1 MARAYTVGTIALAL
15 DVSAKWLD
23 NILSHHRVPG
33 VVQERQ
39 GVSRKVASDGLLH
52 LAIAIQ
58 LIQDLGIPA
67 ANAVQIAGR
76 LAEGRGTYRSPSEL
90 TLSLDVP
97 RLRDK
102 LETRLAQAV
111 EIAPVPKRG
120 RPAR

>member
-15 DVSAKWLD
+15 DVSPKWID
-23 NILSHHRVPG
+23 NVLSHHRVPG

-58 LIQDLGIPA
+58 LIQDFGIPVG
-67 ANAVQIAGR
+67 NAVQIAGR
-76 LAEGRGTYRSPSEL
+76 LAAGSGTYRSPSEL
-90 TLSLDVP
+90 KLSLDVP